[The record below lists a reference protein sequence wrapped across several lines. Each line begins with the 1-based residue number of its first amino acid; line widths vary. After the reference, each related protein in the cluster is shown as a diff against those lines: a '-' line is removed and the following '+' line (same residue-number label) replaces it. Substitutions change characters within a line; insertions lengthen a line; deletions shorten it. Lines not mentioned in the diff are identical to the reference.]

1 MTAKTSSIEEHR
13 RKIFFNNLS
22 LKTTRDSLSEYLSSF
37 EIEMCWVAWEESNI
51 YIRIILMDII

>member
-51 YIRIILMDII
+51 YIFE